1 MRRPFAIAAD
11 LVFPRDCPACERALP
26 LGHPGA
32 LCVACH
38 ATLEPSPDPRCDRCG
53 IPTPPPRVLCG
64 ACVGRP
70 PAYDTARALGLY
82 LAEAGTLNP
91 LAAAVRALKYRG
103 CRPMGTTLGDALA
116 VHYPFAA
123 DALVVP
129 VPLHPARLRERG
141 YNQAVLLARA
151 LARRRRL
158 DVDPRALAR
167 TRPTPVQAGLT
178 AAARRANLRAAFAV
192 RPTARLARRT
202 VVLVDDVLTTG
213 ATADA
218 CAAALRAAGAARV
231 DVYTVGR
238 TPSPAL
244 DGAP

>member
-1 MRRPFAIAAD
+1 MRRPFAIVAD
-11 LVFPRDCPACERALP
+11 LVFPRDCPACERP
-26 LGHPGA
+26 LAPGHPGA
-32 LCVACH
+32 LCLPCR
-38 ATLEPSPDPRCDRCG
+38 ATLEPAPDPRCDRCG
-53 IPTPPPRVLCG
+53 IPTPPPHVLCA
-64 ACVGRP
+64 ACADRP

-103 CRPMGTTLGDALA
+103 CRPLGTTLGEALA
-116 VHYPFAA
+116 AHYPFAD

-158 DVDPRALAR
+158 DADPRALAR
-167 TRPTPVQAGLT
+167 TRPTPVQAGLA
-178 AAARRANLRAAFAV
+178 AAARRANLHAAFVA
-192 RPTARLARRT
+192 RPTARVARRAI
-202 VVLVDDVLTTG
+202 VLVDDVLTTG

-238 TPSPAL
+238 TPPPAL
-244 DGAP
+244 HGAR